1 MNRGILLPIAS
12 LMKRHYISTS
22 PQDKG
27 NIRVVF
33 NVGTDDINIE
43 ESSKFVNDGKY
54 HIIRFTRSGGNAT
67 LQLDDLP
74 VIERYPSGRPCP
86 ARTEPKPL
94 ARHGTS
100 WQGRS
105 NSYKQTFTHTHH
117 GREYHGSIG
126 LSRIE
131 LALFWVQM
139 IGHSL

>member
-1 MNRGILLPIAS
+1 MKHFGISAPP
-12 LMKRHYISTS
+12 

-86 ARTEPKPL
+86 AHISPNQPPT
-94 ARHGTS
+94 T
-100 WQGRS
+100 
-105 NSYKQTFTHTHH
+105 
-117 GREYHGSIG
+117 
-126 LSRIE
+126 
-131 LALFWVQM
+131 ALPVLGQ
-139 IGHSL
+139 S

>member
-1 MNRGILLPIAS
+1 MKHFGISPPP
-12 LMKRHYISTS
+12 

-86 ARTEPKPL
+86 AHISP
-94 ARHGTS
+94 
-100 WQGRS
+100 
-105 NSYKQTFTHTHH
+105 THRPTT
-117 GREYHGSIG
+117 
-126 LSRIE
+126 
-131 LALFWVQM
+131 ALPVLGQ
-139 IGHSL
+139 S

>member
-1 MNRGILLPIAS
+1 MTGCP
-12 LMKRHYISTS
+12 

-54 HIIRFTRSGGNAT
+54 HVVRFTRSGGNAT

-86 ARTEPKPL
+86 AYTCP
-94 ARHGTS
+94 A
-100 WQGRS
+100 
-105 NSYKQTFTHTHH
+105 
-117 GREYHGSIG
+117 
-126 LSRIE
+126 
-131 LALFWVQM
+131 
-139 IGHSL
+139 HSLSWDRAPPPPAPPGPASRLMKGVGSRVHVDLEALTQNWLCFM

>member
-1 MNRGILLPIAS
+1 MPDSYNRHDAFISPPLPPSAP
-12 LMKRHYISTS
+12 

-86 ARTEPKPL
+86 
-94 ARHGTS
+94 
-100 WQGRS
+100 
-105 NSYKQTFTHTHH
+105 THISPTHH
-117 GREYHGSIG
+117 RPTT
-126 LSRIE
+126 
-131 LALFWVQM
+131 ALPVLGQ
-139 IGHSL
+139 S

>member
-1 MNRGILLPIAS
+1 MTETLSLPDSYFPLEAF
-12 LMKRHYISTS
+12 ISPP

-86 ARTEPKPL
+86 AHIGP
-94 ARHGTS
+94 
-100 WQGRS
+100 
-105 NSYKQTFTHTHH
+105 TH
-117 GREYHGSIG
+117 
-126 LSRIE
+126 
-131 LALFWVQM
+131 
-139 IGHSL
+139 

>member
-1 MNRGILLPIAS
+1 
-12 LMKRHYISTS
+12 MKNFCICSP

-86 ARTEPKPL
+86 YPPHNPNPL
-94 ARHGTS
+94 
-100 WQGRS
+100 
-105 NSYKQTFTHTHH
+105 THH
-117 GREYHGSIG
+117 GTPRPGAQ
-126 LSRIE
+126 LTTP
-131 LALFWVQM
+131 
-139 IGHSL
+139 

>member
-1 MNRGILLPIAS
+1 MTGCP
-12 LMKRHYISTS
+12 

-54 HIIRFTRSGGNAT
+54 HVVRFTRSGGNAT

-86 ARTEPKPL
+86 AYTCP
-94 ARHGTS
+94 A
-100 WQGRS
+100 
-105 NSYKQTFTHTHH
+105 
-117 GREYHGSIG
+117 
-126 LSRIE
+126 
-131 LALFWVQM
+131 
-139 IGHSL
+139 HSLSWDRAPPPPARPPPRPRLPTDEGRRLSCPC